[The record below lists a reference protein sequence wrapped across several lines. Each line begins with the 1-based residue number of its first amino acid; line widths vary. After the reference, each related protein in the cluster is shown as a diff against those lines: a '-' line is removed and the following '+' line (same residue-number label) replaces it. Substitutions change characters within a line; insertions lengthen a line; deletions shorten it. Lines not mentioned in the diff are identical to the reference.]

1 MLSAKNRIVLS
12 LTVFSMF
19 FEAGNL
25 IFPPFLGYEAGFSF
39 FPAFLG
45 FAITAIGLPVL
56 ALLAVGRAGS
66 LEKLGD
72 RVHPV
77 FSVIYTVA
85 IYLSIGPC
93 LAIPRTASTS
103 FEMVE
108 SALGIESGIFQ
119 IIYSVL
125 FFLPLGCR
133 CMVVG
138 RGGKGG
144 KQDIPLRPLGR

>member
-1 MLSAKNRIVLS
+1 MLSVKNRIVLS

-19 FEAGNL
+19 FGAGNL

-93 LAIPRTASTS
+93 LAIPRTQSRFIYQSVHALQFRVQQAQAS
-103 FEMVE
+103 
-108 SALGIESGIFQ
+108 
-119 IIYSVL
+119 
-125 FFLPLGCR
+125 R
-133 CMVVG
+133 W
-138 RGGKGG
+138 
-144 KQDIPLRPLGR
+144 